1 MTEVIV
7 SHISPHFTY
16 RQIKER
22 GKLDNFFKE
31 LLVQQRKT
39 CPRHTVTMCWVYSYS
54 VWRKSTGYNRS
65 TEQGG
70 LTQANNQEHYPKE
83 TRFSGN
89 LNEMRKSQPKRREE
103 QGISRAQANP
113 ESSRSTRHEAL
124 TVGKEG
130 FPKEST
136 HPLWLS
142 CVLERKKICF
152 RLPGGDWKLDSPSKQ
167 SFYFPFTF

>member
-1 MTEVIV
+1 LNIQEI
-7 SHISPHFTY
+7 
-16 RQIKER
+16 
-22 GKLDNFFKE
+22 
-31 LLVQQRKT
+31 
-39 CPRHTVTMCWVYSYS
+39 
-54 VWRKSTGYNRS
+54 
-65 TEQGG
+65 EQGG
-70 LTQANNQEHYPKE
+70 LTQANNQEHFPKE

-136 HPLWLS
+136 HPL
-142 CVLERKKICF
+142 
-152 RLPGGDWKLDSPSKQ
+152 
-167 SFYFPFTF
+167 